1 MFGPML
7 MPMPNDS
14 IDEKHGFGYYIHLD
28 NGWKLISG
36 DLPGGINFASFDK
49 AETTFVTL
57 NIPPA
62 PSIKYGVFHIEGG
75 GKMFAHLRDII
86 KHKYQ
91 NGTRF
96 LVAPNNFLAAEESN
110 ELQTMLAKGA

>member
-7 MPMPNDS
+7 MPMPNDP
-14 IDEKHGFGYYIHLD
+14 IDEKHGLGYYIHLD

-49 AETTFVTL
+49 QETTFVTL
-57 NIPPA
+57 NTPPA
-62 PSIKYGVFHIEGG
+62 PAIKYGVFHIEGG

-91 NGTRF
+91 NGIRF